1 VSSIDFFRSGGFPES
16 SEPRSSIV
24 VVIVVPL
31 SLLAPRT
38 DVIWVDEVR
47 HRPSVLGSG
56 RAALPD
62 DFSVGE
68 MRYDR
73 NAAEAIYDHAQHPPA
88 IEASVEAGAPG
99 GVELGDM
106 QMVAGIAEHDLRR
119 RLACTTEI
127 KTAADCPA
135 VVGCLRARN
144 PQTIRKITA
153 GVS

>member
-1 VSSIDFFRSGGFPES
+1 
-16 SEPRSSIV
+16 
-24 VVIVVPL
+24 
-31 SLLAPRT
+31 
-38 DVIWVDEVR
+38 
-47 HRPSVLGSG
+47 
-56 RAALPD
+56 
-62 DFSVGE
+62 